1 MVKIN
6 RKWAVVT
13 CLMALLIWGNSLVPG
28 SGSGSLSLTVME
40 AIRGFLHGVGL
51 PYEWVTNFVV
61 RKCAHFT
68 EYMVLGILATH
79 AFDFEGRHTF
89 DVLLP
94 TAVFLLLPGCGV
106 QKTPDTGYTKYSAQF
121 YGTFDTVVQIVG
133 YCKTEEEFSRYA
145 GQIKSRMEEL
155 SQLYDIY
162 YEYSDENNLKTINDN
177 AGIQPV
183 PVREE
188 ILDLIEFCQEWYGK
202 TDGKVNIALGPVLS
216 IWHNYMER
224 YSADPTDA
232 KLPKIESLMEK
243 LPVCNIE
250 DVIVDREAGTVYL
263 AKEGMSLDVGA
274 VAKGYAT
281 QLACQEAYDA
291 GFTSFIV
298 SAGGNVVAADPP
310 LDGIRSGWGIGIQDP
325 FTAEELGGG
334 NSIDVA
340 YVNNTC
346 VVTSGDYQRYY
357 MVGKQRVHHII
368 DPDTLMPAA
377 YYRGVT
383 VIIPDS
389 GIADLASTTLYT
401 LPYEDSRAMA
411 EKMGWEAMWI
421 FADGT
426 VECTDGMIPLL
437 RDRGGADGLL
447 K

>member
-1 MVKIN
+1 MKNLI
-6 RKWAVVT
+6 
-13 CLMALLIWGNSLVPG
+13 ALL
-28 SGSGSLSLTVME
+28 
-40 AIRGFLHGVGL
+40 
-51 PYEWVTNFVV
+51 
-61 RKCAHFT
+61 
-68 EYMVLGILATH
+68 
-79 AFDFEGRHTF
+79 
-89 DVLLP
+89 

-421 FADGT
+421 FWLSLPMSAVSSSFTIFTIICAGVRLSST
-426 VECTDGMIPLL
+426 SAPTARFAPATPSSGIRSMSIWSRTATPERRSIRRP
-437 RDRGGADGLL
+437 
-447 K
+447 

>member
-1 MVKIN
+1 MKKLI
-6 RKWAVVT
+6 
-13 CLMALLIWGNSLVPG
+13 ALL
-28 SGSGSLSLTVME
+28 
-40 AIRGFLHGVGL
+40 
-51 PYEWVTNFVV
+51 
-61 RKCAHFT
+61 
-68 EYMVLGILATH
+68 
-79 AFDFEGRHTF
+79 
-89 DVLLP
+89 

-437 RDRGGADGLL
+437 RDCGGADGLL

>member
-1 MVKIN
+1 MKKLI
-6 RKWAVVT
+6 
-13 CLMALLIWGNSLVPG
+13 ALL
-28 SGSGSLSLTVME
+28 
-40 AIRGFLHGVGL
+40 
-51 PYEWVTNFVV
+51 
-61 RKCAHFT
+61 
-68 EYMVLGILATH
+68 
-79 AFDFEGRHTF
+79 
-89 DVLLP
+89 

-162 YEYSDENNLKTINDN
+162 YEYSDESNLKTINDN

-291 GFTSFIV
+291 GFTSLLLV
-298 SAGGNVVAADPP
+298 PVA
-310 LDGIRSGWGIGIQDP
+310 
-325 FTAEELGGG
+325 
-334 NSIDVA
+334 
-340 YVNNTC
+340 
-346 VVTSGDYQRYY
+346 
-357 MVGKQRVHHII
+357 M
-368 DPDTLMPAA
+368 
-377 YYRGVT
+377 
-383 VIIPDS
+383 
-389 GIADLASTTLYT
+389 
-401 LPYEDSRAMA
+401 
-411 EKMGWEAMWI
+411 
-421 FADGT
+421 
-426 VECTDGMIPLL
+426 
-437 RDRGGADGLL
+437 
-447 K
+447 